1 MTCPPHRAGFQLSI
15 FIFSS
20 RPTADRLTWRII
32 FTRKTTFHFNSCSN
46 CTLQSSNLTMPFAKK
61 KRGRYKNTKGSCQYK
76 KAKKAEVFNQP
87 RNIIGAAS
95 KISAGNTITS
105 MISNKLEDVSKSN
118 TKYSVEEF
126 LKDSKQQ
133 TLFVLK

>member
-1 MTCPPHRAGFQLSI
+1 MSA
-15 FIFSS
+15 SS
-20 RPTADRLTWRII
+20 RRFSALY
-32 FTRKTTFHFNSCSN
+32 FHFQQPTDCRQAYLEDNFYSQDNFSFQFMLKLHPPK
-46 CTLQSSNLTMPFAKK
+46 LQFNHALCQK